1 MTTIPA
7 ARSEH
12 RHAPAAG
19 LRAHSTALRAHADR
33 LRVSAEALTWQGPEA
48 EAFRRHV
55 ETLAAR
61 CTVAADGLTL
71 SATHLEAY
79 ERPR

>member
-12 RHAPAAG
+12 RHAPVTG
-19 LRAHSTALRAHADR
+19 LRAHSAALRAHADR
-33 LRVSAEALTWQGPEA
+33 LRASAEALTWQGPEA
-48 EAFRRHV
+48 EAFRHRV

-61 CTVAADGLTL
+61 CTAAADGLTL